1 MGICPRS
8 FSHVA
13 ALTWRSTAG
22 SLGLIMLLAFP
33 LVRAHDFNAHFR
45 FNEARRSTIRHTSI
59 ETNKSETPVDQISQN
74 HQRPNPVIPVE
85 LKLNTDPQPDVTWVS
100 SVPISRLLL
109 RLKLGVSRTGPADP
123 LL

>member
-1 MGICPRS
+1 MGIRPRS
-8 FSHVA
+8 FLHVA
-13 ALTWRSTAG
+13 AATWCSTAS
-22 SLGLIMLLAFP
+22 SLGLIMLVAFP

-59 ETNKSETPVDQISQN
+59 ETTKSETPVDQIPQI
-74 HQRPNPVIPVE
+74 HGPANPVLPVE
-85 LKLNTDPQPDVTWVS
+85 LKLNTVPQPDVTWVS